1 MVLLLLVV
9 THLCP
14 VDALCGV
21 VTFIITLSI
30 VMTSVLGMIQ
40 GWNGREVNWFAC
52 QER

>member
-1 MVLLLLVV
+1 MVLLLLVLGL
-9 THLCP
+9 LCP

-21 VTFIITLSI
+21 VSFIITPI
-30 VMTSVLGMIQ
+30 AITSVLGMIQ